1 MVGLSLKRW
10 IGVKKSLILGLILSA
25 IYTLTLSFSTN
36 SWLIFLITPISGLGY
51 GIMYNI
57 LLGMAMQPFEKDMRE
72 ITMGIYQTF
81 FAVGIFY
88 GDKIYALLIKLLPA
102 TLSDIQ
108 VSQWVFGLIT
118 GLSLVTLVFI
128 QLVFNKK
135 HQTFFED

>member
-1 MVGLSLKRW
+1 
-10 IGVKKSLILGLILSA
+10 
-25 IYTLTLSFSTN
+25 
-36 SWLIFLITPISGLGY
+36 
-51 GIMYNI
+51 MYNI